1 VHAAQTNTYY
11 AYCGKKGHLTAQ
23 EAVVAINAL
32 GIPCTA
38 QEVLS
43 AGLSGPWYDFCAV
56 FQELQWNAVGGSTVN
71 LKSFLDL
78 AAKIGHA
85 HNDKEED
92 DALYEAFRFVSC
104 AKGIYLCL

>member
-1 VHAAQTNTYY
+1 MASVEKGACLRGILHLSALTCVHAAQTNTYY

-43 AGLSGPWYDFCAV
+43 AGLSGP
-56 FQELQWNAVGGSTVN
+56 
-71 LKSFLDL
+71 
-78 AAKIGHA
+78 
-85 HNDKEED
+85 
-92 DALYEAFRFVSC
+92 
-104 AKGIYLCL
+104 